1 MTPWSVVNDD
11 TQESGHRR
19 RYFRYAV
26 FALAALLVVSLG
38 FVLIPREPDA
48 PAPPTFSE
56 QARAAALTEALVLRA
71 AGAGLQSTT
80 DGTGGTASAS
90 EAVEAQSVTER
101 ALGHAVTLL
110 TVHARAL
117 MPPAN
122 PVGVGTPPVA
132 GTSPTAPSTAQAP
145 PASTPAKLAASLH
158 ASGARRLSD
167 AATADGGMARLLAGV
182 GTAQLLAAE
191 ELAAATGTA
200 LDALTGAVRPSP
212 APPSAVVP
220 SAATPSPGSSETAR
234 CTALAPDGGPGAGST
249 ASGSP
254 APGTAGSGTGVNLA
268 SALTSV
274 RNAELELVYAYQ
286 VALTRLTG
294 GTVAPASG
302 YLARHEELRD
312 EAHALVNAQCAVLP
326 PAPAGYVLDQAFLA
340 DPAAALGVMEAGVL
354 PAYGDVIALSDG
366 AERAWAV
373 SGLQAAVRRTVYW
386 GASGGPVPGLVLDE
400 AQLPD
405 LPGLPEATSTA
416 PAQGP
421 GPTSS
426 GTP

>member
-26 FALAALLVVSLG
+26 FLLAALLVLSLG

-56 QARAAALTEALVLRA
+56 QARTAALADALVLRA
-71 AGAGLQSTT
+71 AATGLQNA
-80 DGTGGTASAS
+80 TGGTGPAAESVA
-90 EAVEAQSVTER
+90 APLGAQR

-110 TVHARAL
+110 TVHGRAL
-117 MPPAN
+117 IRPAN
-122 PVGVGTPPVA
+122 PAGGGTPAVTSSTA
-132 GTSPTAPSTAQAP
+132 GTSPAAPSTA
-145 PASTPAKLAASLH
+145 PASTPAGLAVSLH

-167 AATADGGMARLLAGV
+167 AERADGGMARLLAGV

-200 LDALTGAVRPSP
+200 LPTVTGGVRPSP
-212 APPSAVVP
+212 APAPAVVP
-220 SAATPSPGSSETAR
+220 SAGTPSPGSSGTAR
-234 CTALAPDGGPGAGST
+234 CTVTAPDGSPGSSST

-254 APGTAGSGTGVNLA
+254 DAGTGANRAAAL
-268 SALTSV
+268 SAV

-302 YLARHEELRD
+302 YLAQHEELRN
-312 EAHALVNAQCAVLP
+312 EAQALANSQCAVLS
-326 PAPAGYVLDQAFLA
+326 PAPAGYVLDPAFLA
-340 DPAAALGVMEAGVL
+340 NPAAALGVMEAGVL

-373 SGLQAAVRRTVYW
+373 SALQAAARRTVYW
-386 GASGGPVPGLVLDE
+386 EASGGPVPGLVLDE

-405 LPGLPEATSTA
+405 LPGSPETLSTT
-416 PAQGP
+416 PAQSP
-421 GPTSS
+421 GPTSF